1 MIATTLLSYGLAAF
15 VLTTTPV
22 LQVPQP
28 GQAVPATGVN
38 HYRAKQILGTS
49 IMLQGDA
56 TVGTVDDLVFDEA
69 GNLEYMIV
77 DNGGKLTTVP
87 WEAAKFDLA
96 KKTAVL
102 TVTPQQYNAI
112 PTYTTTTYPSF
123 YAPTYRTQVYKAYGI
138 APRVLR
144 RIERRLP

>member
-1 MIATTLLSYGLAAF
+1 MIVTTLVNCGLAAF
-15 VLTTTPV
+15 VLATTPV

-28 GQAVPATGVN
+28 GQAVPAAAAN

-49 IMLQGDA
+49 IMLQGET

-102 TVTPQQYNAI
+102 TVTQQQYNSI
-112 PTYTTTTYPSF
+112 PTYTTTTYPNY
-123 YAPTYRTQVYKAYGI
+123 YAPTYREQVYKAYGL

-144 RIERRLP
+144 RLERRLP